1 MNRRSLRLHLLM
13 LLAACLAGPGCGDD
27 DSAPDPFAA
36 ALQRV
41 RVYNGD
47 PAGPAGDP
55 PPADLDRAGRVGF
68 WARRYA
74 AADAAVY
81 CFGPAAGGY
90 VAEGRL
96 VLDDKHDCVSLMYR
110 VTELAHAATPDEA
123 LARAL
128 HTRFAGAD
136 WDSVVAPD
144 GRVDYDDAAHLDY
157 SVDMIRSGHWGRD
170 VTASLTGAVPDT
182 AGSTRY
188 PPGSVT
194 WVPEADLDPAELREG
209 DVVWFVLDPDDP
221 RALNL
226 RGEYGLI
233 VGHIGIVVVEP
244 DGPHV
249 VHAASRD
256 LPGFYVGG
264 HVVQAPLTA
273 YLEQV
278 EKFGGVI
285 VTRF

>member
-1 MNRRSLRLHLLM
+1 MNRRPLRPLLLV
-13 LLAACLAGPGCGDD
+13 LLAAFLAGPGCGDD
-27 DSAPDPFAA
+27 DPAPDPFAA
-36 ALQRV
+36 AIARAGAF
-41 RVYNGD
+41 NGD

-55 PPADLDRAGRVGF
+55 PPADLDVAGRVGF

-81 CFGPAAGGY
+81 CFGPAEGGY

-96 VLDDKHDCVSLMYR
+96 VLDEKHDCVSLLYR
-110 VTELAHAATPDEA
+110 TTELARAATPDEA
-123 LARAL
+123 LSWAL
-128 HTRFAGAD
+128 RTRFAGAD
-136 WDSVVAPD
+136 WDSVVAAD
-144 GRVDYDDAAHLDY
+144 GRVDYDHASHLDF

-170 VTASLTGAVPDT
+170 VTASLAGAVPDT

-188 PPGSVT
+188 PPGTVT
-194 WVPEADLDPAELREG
+194 WVPEADLDPTGLQEG

-233 VGHIGIVVVEP
+233 VGHIGIVVVED

-249 VHAASRD
+249 IHAASRD

-264 HVVQAPLTA
+264 HVVQAPLMV
-273 YLEQV
+273 YLERM

>member
-1 MNRRSLRLHLLM
+1 MPRRFVMIVLVA
-13 LLAACLAGPGCGDD
+13 LLACASCSDD
-27 DSAPDPFAA
+27 DPAPEPFAA
-36 ALQRV
+36 ALV
-41 RVYNGD
+41 RAAAWNGD
-47 PAGPAGDP
+47 PSGPTGNP
-55 PPADLDRAGRVGF
+55 PPADLDPAGRVGF

-96 VLDDKHDCVSLMYR
+96 VLDEKHDCVSLMYR
-110 VTELAHAATPDEA
+110 VTELASTATPDEA

-128 HTRFAGAD
+128 RTRFAGAD

-144 GRVDYDDAAHLDY
+144 GRVDYDHPSHLDF
-157 SVDMIRSGHWGRD
+157 SVDMIRSGHWGED
-170 VTASLTGAVPDT
+170 VTASLRGATPDT
-182 AGSTRY
+182 VGSTRY

-194 WVPEADLDPAELREG
+194 WVPEADLDPTELREG
-209 DVVWFVLDPDDP
+209 DIVWLVLAPDDP
-221 RALNL
+221 MARNL

-233 VGHIGIVVVEP
+233 VGHIGIVVEEE
-244 DGPHV
+244 DGPHL

-273 YLEQV
+273 YLARV

-285 VTRF
+285 VTRFR

>member
-1 MNRRSLRLHLLM
+1 MFRYAALAS
-13 LLAACLAGPGCGDD
+13 LLALLACAGCGGDD
-27 DSAPDPFAA
+27 PAPDPFSTALARAA
-36 ALQRV
+36 AL
-41 RVYNGD
+41 NGD
-47 PAGPAGDP
+47 PSGPAGDP
-55 PPADLDRAGRVGF
+55 PPADLDQAGRVGF

-96 VLDDKHDCVSLMYR
+96 VLDEKHDCVSLMYR
-110 VTELAHAATPDEA
+110 ATELAHAAGSSDI

-136 WDSVVAPD
+136 WDSLVTPD
-144 GRVDYDDAAHLDY
+144 GRVDYDDPAHLDF

-170 VTASLTGAVPDT
+170 VTASLHGAVPDT
-182 AGSTRY
+182 AGSSRY

-194 WVPEADLDPAELREG
+194 WVPEADLDPSELREG

-221 RALNL
+221 RARNM
-226 RGEYGLI
+226 RGEFGLI
-233 VGHIGIVVVEP
+233 VGHIGIVVVEE
-244 DGPHV
+244 DGPWV
-249 VHAASRD
+249 IHAASRD

-264 HVVQAPLTA
+264 HIVQAPLAA
-273 YLEQV
+273 YLERV

-285 VTRF
+285 VTRY